1 MKVIQR
7 PRPITSLLYHV
18 ACKPLET
25 LTRSQALHSRLL
37 APSLYSPFA
46 SLLSLSPLSRPLA
59 SLPPQLFPHSLS
71 LASLPPS
78 LPLSPSLPPSHCLTK
93 RHSRYIS
100 VKKGVILPCL

>member
-59 SLPPQLFPHSLS
+59 SLPPQLFPYSLS